1 MAHFHIVQLFLLG
14 SVAAATVAD
23 PCASVPPDWAEGCT
37 TPELSVSNQFN
48 ANRDVKNTTL
58 PSSVKYIGFYAVMKG
73 GEDSFNFTNLVF
85 GWPNNI
91 NSTIL
96 NNFARQDLK
105 FMFYVTNYFING
117 SELFSDYQD
126 RWDEVVPKYKKL
138 AQQGKLAGFSVGDE
152 VMSQSNL
159 TLDIVHTLVNTVRAS
174 FPRGSPGSVI
184 WWNENNGWI
193 SSGRTFPLPKALDW
207 FSTDIYRGGNNC
219 QWSGKEFVTNNVKS
233 FYSKFIFPNLN
244 DPNQRVALVPGAKY
258 RPTDCTDACRGDA
271 ACLARS
277 LTDDVWALLDWAR
290 ADSRIEAI
298 TPYTYKSFPPEYGL
312 KDLHNMC
319 PKENVSACSALFD
332 AWSKVGLQAKA
343 RSFSGTT

>member
-233 FYSKFIFPNLN
+233 FIP
-244 DPNQRVALVPGAKY
+244 
-258 RPTDCTDACRGDA
+258 
-271 ACLARS
+271 S
-277 LTDDVWALLDWAR
+277 LYFQT
-290 ADSRIEAI
+290 
-298 TPYTYKSFPPEYGL
+298 
-312 KDLHNMC
+312 
-319 PKENVSACSALFD
+319 
-332 AWSKVGLQAKA
+332 
-343 RSFSGTT
+343 